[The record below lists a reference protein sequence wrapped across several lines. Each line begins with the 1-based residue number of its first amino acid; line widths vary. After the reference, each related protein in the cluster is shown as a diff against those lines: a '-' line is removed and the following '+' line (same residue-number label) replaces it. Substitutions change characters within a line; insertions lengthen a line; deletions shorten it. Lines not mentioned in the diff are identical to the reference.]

1 MTRNKGIKRIIAS
14 AFAMLLSTA
23 MLLGSTY
30 AYFTDST
37 SSSNNIIASG
47 NLKVNAYWMEGTKNP
62 ETDTWTNFTN
72 GAIFDNDKWEP
83 GYVEAKHLKIEN
95 AGNLAFKYKL
105 LIVPNGEYSTLA
117 DVIDVYYFADAT
129 TLSARSDVSNGTLVG
144 TLKDLIEDEDGAAY
158 GALLPEGA
166 TVINPS
172 LEKSGS
178 VVVTIALKM
187 RENLGSEYEGLS
199 IGTDFNVNVV
209 ASQYAYES
217 DSFGSDYDLDAEYP
231 EITSSYFSSG
241 LNAPLTLKTKNVSV
255 TIPVGA
261 EDGLYSLEVTN
272 RTVTENAVSTDITLL
287 SDGEKVSPADYTVK
301 VQIEK
306 MKDIQSVKHN
316 GEEIQGYTYDADGVV
331 TFTTQSF
338 STFTITYKD
347 IDAEGVKLNEN
358 NQIVAGT
365 FKGKNP
371 ADIDPTLKEENSEYI
386 AINYEQEI
394 NGETTTCYVVAE
406 RATTVVVSP
415 STSSTYSNEE
425 DTKENGNYTVQKESS
440 GKLWSIISGLQNNDF
455 STVYLLPGT
464 YEEATTIG
472 VYSNM
477 DIVGLGNKE
486 DIIVKKVGVHTT
498 KNKVSNQHLFNVS
511 GTKADYIQVTIKNM
525 TLDATEKNSYISD
538 KGFFKGKQ
546 VFEDNAAVQ
555 SIRKSKAK
563 CYDLNII
570 KGTSSPAVA
579 FYVNGNNA
587 VDGVKYTAY
596 LYAENCKLN
605 ASTTGNVVT
614 TSGSY
619 KFYYS
624 NLTYKHNGNFDDIDT
639 GTEYTTNSG
648 SIKNQVLASN
658 DWAW

>member
-1 MTRNKGIKRIIAS
+1 MTRKKGLKRIVAS
-14 AFAMLLSTA
+14 VFAIVISAT

-62 ETDTWTNFTN
+62 ESDAWTNFTN

-144 TLKDLIEDEDGAAY
+144 TLKDLIEDKDGAAY

-166 TVINPS
+166 TVINPA
-172 LEKSGS
+172 LEKSGN

-187 RENLGSEYEGLS
+187 RENLGSEYQGLS
-199 IGTDFNVNVV
+199 IGTDFNVSVV

-217 DSFGSDYDLDAEYP
+217 DTFGNDYDLDAEYP

-272 RTVTENAVSTDITLL
+272 RTVTENTVSTEITLL
-287 SDGEKVSPADYTVK
+287 NDGGKVSPADYTVK

-316 GEEIQGYTYDADGVV
+316 GEEIQDYTYDADGVI

-347 IDAEGVKLNEN
+347 IDAEGAVVDNGK
-358 NQIVAGT
+358 IVAGT
-365 FKGKNP
+365 FKGVNP
-371 ADIDPTLKEENSEYI
+371 ASFDPTLKEQNSEYI
-386 AINYEQEI
+386 AINYEQG
-394 NGETTTCYVVAE
+394 GETCYVVAK

-415 STSSTYSNEE
+415 STASIYSNEE
-425 DTKENGNYTVQKESS
+425 DTKGNGNYKEIVKENGS
-440 GKLWSIISGLQNNDF
+440 GKLYSIISELQNNEF
-455 STVYLLPGT
+455 CC
-464 YEEATTIG
+464 
-472 VYSNM
+472 
-477 DIVGLGNKE
+477 
-486 DIIVKKVGVHTT
+486 
-498 KNKVSNQHLFNVS
+498 F
-511 GTKADYIQVTIKNM
+511 
-525 TLDATEKNSYISD
+525 
-538 KGFFKGKQ
+538 
-546 VFEDNAAVQ
+546 
-555 SIRKSKAK
+555 
-563 CYDLNII
+563 
-570 KGTSSPAVA
+570 
-579 FYVNGNNA
+579 
-587 VDGVKYTAY
+587 
-596 LYAENCKLN
+596 
-605 ASTTGNVVT
+605 
-614 TSGSY
+614 
-619 KFYYS
+619 
-624 NLTYKHNGNFDDIDT
+624 
-639 GTEYTTNSG
+639 
-648 SIKNQVLASN
+648 
-658 DWAW
+658 